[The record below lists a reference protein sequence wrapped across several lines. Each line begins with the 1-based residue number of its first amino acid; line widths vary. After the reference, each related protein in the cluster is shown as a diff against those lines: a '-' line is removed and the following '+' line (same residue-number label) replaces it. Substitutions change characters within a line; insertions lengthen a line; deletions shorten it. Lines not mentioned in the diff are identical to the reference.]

1 MQNQLFAEVAP
12 ADRKQILS
20 DSCDR
25 VETLEYLKPYESDE
39 LNQLKD
45 SYTDVS
51 IQIAKLEAEK
61 KKANDAFNLTLKELK
76 GKAGL
81 TLLFLR
87 NKAEQVTEP
96 CYMFFEADAK
106 LVGYYN
112 AEGRLVSSRPMR
124 PGENQQTV
132 FAVNRRDEYM
142 TGTND

>member
-1 MQNQLFAEVAP
+1 MQNQLFADIPLSE
-12 ADRKQILS
+12 RKRYLS
-20 DSCDR
+20 DNCDR
-25 VETLEYLKPYESDE
+25 VEELEYLKPYESDD

-61 KKANDAFNLTLKELK
+61 KKLTDEFNKTLKELK
-76 GKAGL
+76 GKAGI
-81 TLLFLR
+81 TLLYLR

-96 CYMFFEADAK
+96 CYMFFDTEAK
-106 LVGYYN
+106 IVGYYN

-132 FAVNRRDEYM
+132 FGLTRGDEFK

>member
-1 MQNQLFAEVAP
+1 MQNQLFADLPPE
-12 ADRKQILS
+12 DRKRYLS
-20 DSCDR
+20 DNCDR
-25 VETLEYLKPYESDE
+25 VEEMEYLKPYESEE

-61 KKANDAFNLTLKELK
+61 KKANDAINLTLKELK

-87 NKAEQVTEP
+87 NKAEQVTES
-96 CYMFFEADAK
+96 CYMFFDADAK

-112 AEGRLVSSRPMR
+112 ADGKLVSSRPMR

-132 FAVNRRDEYM
+132 FAVTRAEGLK